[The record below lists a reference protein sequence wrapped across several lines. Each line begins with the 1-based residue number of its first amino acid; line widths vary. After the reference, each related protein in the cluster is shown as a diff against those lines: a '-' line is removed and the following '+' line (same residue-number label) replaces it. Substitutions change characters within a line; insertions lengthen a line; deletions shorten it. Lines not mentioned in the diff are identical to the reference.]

1 MSRDTIGDFL
11 TVLRNGILVSK
22 RSVTV
27 PCSRLKIGVAN
38 VLKEEGFIKD
48 FEKTEEDKKHYLT
61 VFLKY
66 VNGECVIHELTRV
79 STPGCRCYERVNGL
93 TSVVGGLGVSV
104 LTTSSGVITDRQA
117 KKLGIGGEVI
127 CHVW

>member
-1 MSRDTIGDFL
+1 MSIDTIGDFL
-11 TVLRNGILVSK
+11 TVLRNGILVGK
-22 RSVTV
+22 RTVTV
-27 PCSRLKIGVAN
+27 PCSRLKMGVAN
-38 VLKEEGFIKD
+38 VLKEEGYIKD
-48 FEKTEEDKKHYLT
+48 FEKTEKDNKNYLT

-66 VNGECVIHELTRV
+66 VDGECVIHELTRV
-79 STPGCRCYERVNGL
+79 STPGRRCYERVNGL

-104 LTTSSGVITDRQA
+104 LTTSAGVITDRQA